1 MQGLTPP
8 VSSWRAGSRVAPL
21 ALLLLLA
28 ACGGSGGDE
37 PAGDGAT
44 APEAEEEA
52 TEDAATEQEAAT
64 ESAPATAEPTEG
76 ESSTEAAGAS
86 SALEGETIDFVI
98 PYEPGG
104 GYDQY
109 VRLVAPFL
117 GDCLGAE
124 VVPLNEPGA
133 GTLLATNQTA
143 VAPPDGTRIQIM
155 NAPGVLGAQ
164 IAGIEG
170 VSFDLTEMS
179 WLGRLAAEPSVLS
192 VAADSEFTDF
202 QDIIDADRPVRFVS
216 TGPGSVETIS
226 PLVLAEVYSFQAEVI
241 PGFAGSGEARAAVV
255 AGDADAHVQTLDSA
269 LPAIE
274 AGDIRPL
281 VFISREGSEAA
292 ADVPTVYDFPP
303 ADDTQQETL
312 EVLVELTETGR
323 PVASAPGLPPD
334 VLTALREGFTCAL
347 EDEEFLAQAEEAQR
361 PVGPLTGEETASLM
375 DTVLNAPEQF
385 RQLVEESF

>member
-1 MQGLTPP
+1 MALI
-8 VSSWRAGSRVAPL
+8 

-28 ACGGSGGDE
+28 ACGGSGGDSSA
-37 PAGDGAT
+37 AGGAT
-44 APEAEEEA
+44 APETEGAATQEAATEEEA
-52 TEDAATEQEAAT
+52 TEEGASESAAATG
-64 ESAPATAEPTEG
+64 EPGEG
-76 ESSTEAAGAS
+76 ESPTDAAGGS

-117 GDCLGAE
+117 GDCLGAQ
-124 VVPLNEPGA
+124 VVPVNEPGA

-155 NAPGVLGAQ
+155 NAPGVIGAQ

-179 WLGRLAAEPSVLS
+179 WLARLAAEPSVLS

-202 QDIIDADRPVRFVS
+202 QDLIDADRPVRFVS
-216 TGPGSVETIS
+216 TGPGSVETLS
-226 PLVLAEVYSFQAEVI
+226 PLVLAEVYGFQAEI
-241 PGFAGSGEARAAVV
+241 ITGFAGSGEARAAVV

-281 VFISREGSEAA
+281 VLISREGAGAA
-292 ADVPTVYDFPP
+292 AEIPTVYDFPP
-303 ADDTQQETL
+303 GDDTQQETL

-347 EDEEFLAQAEEAQR
+347 QDEEFLAQAEEAQR
-361 PVGPLTGEETASLM
+361 PVAPLSGEETASLIE
-375 DTVLNAPEQF
+375 TVLNAPEQF
-385 RQLVEESF
+385 QRLVKESF